1 MVDMVNILDI
11 LDILFDEGHTIARF
25 AVIGSLIG
33 RYLAAFLI
41 YSPAW
46 SALGSF
52 IIILLWPYIYEFIED
67 YILPVIY
74 NRRPDIF
81 D

>member
-1 MVDMVNILDI
+1 MVNI

-33 RYLAAFLI
+33 KYLAIFLM

-46 SALGSF
+46 VSALSF
-52 IIILLWPYIYEFIED
+52 ILILLWPYIYEFIED
-67 YILPVIY
+67 YILPAMFS
-74 NRRPDIF
+74 RPVIF

>member
-1 MVDMVNILDI
+1 MVNI

-33 RYLAAFLI
+33 KYLAIFLM

-46 SALGSF
+46 VSALSF
-52 IIILLWPYIYEFIED
+52 ILILLWPYIYEFIED
-67 YILPVIY
+67 YILQAMFSRPVI
-74 NRRPDIF
+74 F